1 MEPNG
6 ISPSGYRFG
15 TKAGSERIVNT

>member
-1 MEPNG
+1 MEPKR
-6 ISPSGYRFG
+6 ISPSGDRFG